1 MMNTGAR
8 THIPR
13 IGILSPATE
22 PGMRDWWKEF
32 MQGLTSSGTWKD
44 RTSSLFGDSPTESS
58 SDCPLLRPSSRGL
71 ALMSSCPQLLPLS
84 GLRNPYPA
92 AFQLYFRSASIPSK
106 PASWRASIDPEA
118 TSPEW
123 RPCHGGIVVRDWLS
137 FGKSFQ
143 RLHALRPSITPRT
156 QPSNSDKET
165 RTAARDLGLELI
177 VLKFATAEEI
187 DRTFEVARTKGSEAL
202 LPTSDPLAFDNAKK
216 IGALSLQ
223 RRIPV
228 ISPFREITDA
238 GGVLGY
244 GPDLSTLFR
253 RSAAVVDR
261 ILKGSNPGDIPI
273 GEPQKFDISINLMS
287 SRALNLTIRT
297 LSCRAQRFW
306 FSKTSDALSSN
317 PAAMFVVGTSRHSRC
332 CNIAGRDWATTDIGR
347 HWRWIARSQLTHS
360 GHCVG
365 RTRNMAMLGS

>member
-1 MMNTGAR
+1 MMNTGAE

-32 MQGLTSSGTWKD
+32 MQGLNELGYVEGSNIEFVWRFADGKFERLPALATELARLGVDVIMPATPPAIRAAKSVSG
-44 RTSSLFGDSPTESS
+44 
-58 SDCPLLRPSSRGL
+58 
-71 ALMSSCPQLLPLS
+71 
-84 GLRNPYPA
+84 
-92 AFQLYFRSASIPSK
+92 SIPIVFPLGSD
-106 PASWRASIDPEA
+106 PVETGLVASIDRPGGNITGMA
-118 TSPEW
+118 TMSW
-123 RPCHGGIVVRDWLS
+123 RHCRPRLALVREIIP
-137 FGKSFQ
+137 KAA
-143 RLHALRPSITPRT
+143 RVATIYHAANTALELQIE
-156 QPSNSDKET
+156 ET

-177 VLKFATAEEI
+177 VLKFSTAEEI

-223 RRIPV
+223 HRIPV

-287 SRALNLTIRT
+287 SRALNLTIPDS
-297 LSCRAQRFW
+297 LMSRAAFLVQ
-306 FSKTSDALSSN
+306 
-317 PAAMFVVGTSRHSRC
+317 
-332 CNIAGRDWATTDIGR
+332 
-347 HWRWIARSQLTHS
+347 
-360 GHCVG
+360 
-365 RTRNMAMLGS
+365 